1 MAPAARIASLLVV
14 LLLTSTV
21 AQAQHRW
28 NGPHPH
34 WYRDWLWW
42 AGEAV
47 IAAIEATDAHST
59 ILARERCPGCIET
72 NRFIGPRP
80 SRGDVILLTTVS
92 FGIQSLLHWGS
103 WETCP
108 DPNHEFR
115 SWRVACDMLVPGI
128 GIAVRGKPIA
138 HNYHLASQFK
148 SATPSSSSMTIQ
160 SFQLGGISGTP
171 TGPSNWILSP
181 GNQLPFYVKRQLSGC
196 GQNLTLCPSFQP
208 TTQPKIDLRSVHFR

>member
-14 LLLTSTV
+14 LLLTSSI

-28 NGPHPH
+28 DGPHPH

-59 ILARERCPGCIET
+59 ILAREACPGCIET
-72 NRFIGPRP
+72 NRIIGPHP
-80 SRGDVILLTTVS
+80 SHGDVIVLSTVG
-92 FGIQSLLHWGS
+92 FGIESLLHFGS

-115 SWRVACDMLVPGI
+115 SWRIACDMLVPGI
-128 GIAVRGKPIA
+128 GIAVRGNSIA
-138 HNYHLASQFK
+138 HNYHLASQFN
-148 SATPSSSSMTIQ
+148 SASPSTAIQ
-160 SFQLGGISGTP
+160 RVQFSGMSGTRA
-171 TGPSNWILSP
+171 GSLNWTFSR
-181 GNQLPFYVKRQLSGC
+181 GNELPLFLKKQFSGC
-196 GQNLTLCPSFQP
+196 GQISMLCPSLQR
-208 TTQPKIDLRSVHFR
+208 TTEPKRDLRSVHFR